1 MLNDK
6 LKIVS
11 LNEKNEKSQ
20 GKEICFIG
28 ILTNDNWYY
37 ANELVECNWIERNN
51 CLVWRDYDLD
61 EEISN
66 EISVSVPK
74 SKKITLVFEKNKWRG
89 KCKII
94 TDNKN
99 IEVDCYSDEND
110 ELLFINVK

>member
-1 MLNDK
+1 MK
-6 LKIVS
+6 
-11 LNEKNEKSQ
+11 KNEKSQ

-37 ANELVECNWIERNN
+37 ANELVESNWIERNN